1 MSTQFWIKD
10 ADGKFDGSLPEVPK
24 KGYVAEAS
32 NNENVSVVSNVSKAQ
47 NVADVKKE
55 RDDRIISDERL
66 VEILKALRKALR
78 FSKQGDILR
87 KFGIDPSLFTLEEI
101 TAMVEMF
108 VQYRKMQMAMDLAKN
123 KVKDPSVVDKYY
135 HCRAHCIATRTG
147 LGGIAASYP
156 AGYAKEVADLFKNA
170 FGRGTIKGGSVDD
183 RIIAS
188 IKDSI
193 GDLAANSKGRLG
205 DPRISCNN
213 VCEHLWPDSVS
224 PEIRD
229 EVDTAFGV

>member
-32 NNENVSVVSNVSKAQ
+32 NNENVSVVSKAQ
-47 NVADVKKE
+47 NVANVKKE
-55 RDDRIISDERL
+55 RDDRILSDERL
-66 VEILKALRKALR
+66 VEILKALRKGLR
-78 FSKQGDILR
+78 FSRQGDILR
-87 KFGIDPSLFTLEEI
+87 KFGIDPSIFTLEQI
-101 TAMVEMF
+101 TAMLEMY
-108 VQYRKMQMAMDLAKN
+108 VQNRKLKLAMHLAKDE
-123 KVKDPSVVDKYY
+123 VKNPSVLDKYY

-170 FGRGTIKGGSVDD
+170 FGLGTIKGGSVDD

-224 PEIRD
+224 PEIR
-229 EVDTAFGV
+229 EKVDKAFGV